1 MGLRPSVSMGAVNQ
15 GTKAVGVFGEDL
27 AARYLIDRGMTIL
40 DRNWRCSHGELDLV
54 ARDGDCIVFC
64 EVKTRRGTGFGE
76 PVEAVGWRKAAR
88 LRRLAAAWLAGTGQS
103 AESVRID
110 VVGILLR
117 AGQPPLVRHVAG
129 VSS

>member
-1 MGLRPSVSMGAVNQ
+1 MTTAAQEVGA
-15 GTKAVGVFGEDL
+15 FGERL
-27 AARYLIDRGMTIL
+27 AERFLVERGMTIL

-54 ARDGDCIVFC
+54 AREGDYLVFC

-76 PVEAVGWRKAAR
+76 PIEAVGWRKAAR
-88 LRRLAAAWLAGTGQS
+88 LRRLAAAWLAGHGQS
-103 AESVRID
+103 APDVRID

-117 AGQPPLVRHVAG
+117 PGRPPIVRHIAG